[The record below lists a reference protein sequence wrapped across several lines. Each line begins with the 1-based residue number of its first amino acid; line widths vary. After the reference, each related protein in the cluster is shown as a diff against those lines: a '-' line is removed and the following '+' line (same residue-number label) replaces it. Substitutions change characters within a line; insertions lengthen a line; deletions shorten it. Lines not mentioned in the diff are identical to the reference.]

1 MAQTVAEILVDQ
13 MAEVGIRKVY
23 GIVGDSA
30 NPIVDAL
37 RRHQSDIEFVHVR
50 NEEAG
55 AFAAGADA
63 QISGRPTAVLGSSG
77 PGSVHLLNGLYD
89 CQRNGAPVF
98 AIATHIPSA
107 EIGSG
112 YFQET
117 NPEAIFSGCTNY
129 VSLVLSSAQMP
140 RVSELALQAAIL
152 ERGVGMIILPGDV
165 AAQKVEHPMLRH
177 PVLTDRPVM
186 RPTEQALD
194 KAVELVSRARKI
206 AIHGGEGTREARDEV
221 LRLSR
226 VLQAPVSYAY
236 RGKDVL
242 EADNPAAVGMTG
254 LLGWGGATEAL
265 AECDLL
271 FMLGTDFPYHAF
283 LPDGKTIIQ
292 VDDKPLHLGRRA
304 AVDLGL
310 AGDVGETLRALI
322 PKLEP
327 RTDTHFLDHVVK
339 DHQHMVKGIQTYVN
353 HEGSGQ
359 GLRPEMVASAL
370 SDLAEDDA
378 VFTVDTGMCN
388 VWGARYLEMKPGRR
402 ILASF
407 SHGSMANA
415 MPQAIGAKVGSP
427 DRQVIALCG
436 DGGFSMLMG
445 ELLTAAG
452 LDIPVKLMV
461 FNNSTLGMVRAE
473 MMVVG
478 YQPWGTDVKNPDF
491 GALATAAGIQGER
504 VEKAA
509 DIRPAI
515 ERAFAHPGPALIDF
529 VTDPRALAVPPHTT
543 VEEVKGFALTVGKLV
558 FSGEVAEAWQQAG
571 PTSVTWARRSS
582 RGPQPAGPVE
592 VAVRDHDD
600 LPLPLRADHDRP
612 QLAGRGAAHVVAPLG
627 QPRPAPADPVLRDD
641 PGHQHR
647 HRRRD
652 RSRPG
657 VRVRDEL
664 VGVLALRR

>member
-13 MAEVGIRKVY
+13 MVEVGIRKVY

-37 RRHQSDIEFVHVR
+37 RRHESDIEFVHVR

-77 PGSVHLLNGLYD
+77 PGSLHLVNGLYD

-98 AIATHIPSA
+98 AIATHIPST

-129 VSLVLSSAQMP
+129 CALLSTPGQMP
-140 RVSELALQAAIL
+140 RISELALQAAVL
-152 ERGVGMIILPGDV
+152 ERGVGMVIVPGDV
-165 AAQKVEHPMLRH
+165 AAQTVDHEMLRH
-177 PVLTDRPVM
+177 PVLTDRPVS
-186 RPTEQALD
+186 RPTDEALD
-194 KAVELVSRARKI
+194 KAAELISHAKKI
-206 AIHGGEGTREARDEV
+206 VIHGGEGTRQARDEV
-221 LRLSR
+221 LALSR
-226 VLQAPVSYAY
+226 TLHAPVSFAY

-242 EADNPAAVGMTG
+242 EADNPASVGMTG
-254 LLGWGGATEAL
+254 LLGWGAATEAL
-265 AECDLL
+265 SDCDLL
-271 FMLGTDFPYHAF
+271 IMLGTDFPYHAF
-283 LPDGKTIIQ
+283 LPSGKTIIQ

-310 AGDVGETLRALI
+310 AGDVGETLRAL
-322 PKLEP
+322 LP
-327 RTDTHFLDHVVK
+327 RLQQRGDSSFLDKMVK
-339 DHQHMVKGIQTYVN
+339 HHATMVKGIQTYVT
-353 HEGSGQ
+353 HEGSGE
-359 GLRPEMVASAL
+359 GLRPEMVATAI
-370 SDLAEDDA
+370 SDLAADDA

-388 VWGARYLEMKPGRR
+388 VWGARYLAMRPGRR

-427 DRQVIALCG
+427 ERQVVALCG
-436 DGGFSMLMG
+436 DGGFTMLMG

-491 GALATAAGIQGER
+491 GALATAAGIHGER
-504 VEKAA
+504 VETA
-509 DIRPAI
+509 DSIRPAI

-543 VEEVKGFALTVGKLV
+543 VEEVKGFALTTGKLV
-558 FSGEVAEAWQQAG
+558 FTGHVAEAWGQAK
-571 PTSVTWARRSS
+571 SNI
-582 RGPQPAGPVE
+582 
-592 VAVRDHDD
+592 RDI
-600 LPLPLRADHDRP
+600 
-612 QLAGRGAAHVVAPLG
+612 G
-627 QPRPAPADPVLRDD
+627 Q
-641 PGHQHR
+641 
-647 HRRRD
+647 
-652 RSRPG
+652 
-657 VRVRDEL
+657 
-664 VGVLALRR
+664 AL

>member
-1 MAQTVAEILVDQ
+1 MAKTVAEILVGQ
-13 MAEVGIRKVY
+13 MVEAGIRKVY

-37 RRHQSDIEFVHVR
+37 RRHEADIEFVHVR

-77 PGSVHLLNGLYD
+77 PGSLHLVNGLYD
-89 CQRNGAPVF
+89 CQRNAAPVF
-98 AIATHIPSA
+98 AIATHIPST

-129 VSLVLSSAQMP
+129 VALLATPGQMP
-140 RVSELALQAAIL
+140 RISELALQAAIL
-152 ERGVGMIILPGDV
+152 DRGVGMVIVPGDI
-165 AAQKVEHPMLRH
+165 AAQEVDHPMLGH
-177 PVLTDRPVM
+177 PILTDRPVA
-186 RPTEQALD
+186 RPDEAALE
-194 KAVELVSRARKI
+194 KAVELVAGASNI
-206 AIHGGEGTREARDEV
+206 VIHGGEGTRSSRAEV
-221 LRLSR
+221 LRLSET
-226 VLQAPVSYAY
+226 LKAPVSYAY

-254 LLGWGGATEAL
+254 LLGWGGATQAL
-265 AECDLL
+265 ADCDLL

-283 LPDGKTIIQ
+283 LPAGKKIIQ

-322 PKLEP
+322 PRLQP
-327 RTDTHFLDHVVK
+327 RTDSSFLDRTVK
-339 DHQHMVKGIQTYVN
+339 HHHTMVKEIQTYVD
-353 HEGSGQ
+353 HEGHGE
-359 GLRPEMVASAL
+359 GLRPEMVATAI
-370 SDLAEDDA
+370 SDLADDDA

-427 DRQVIALCG
+427 DRQVVALCG

-452 LDIPVKLMV
+452 LDIPVKLML

-491 GALATAAGIQGER
+491 GALATAAGIHGER
-504 VEKAA
+504 VDKPA

-543 VEEVKGFALTVGKLV
+543 IEEVKGFALTTGKLV
-558 FSGEVAEAWQQAG
+558 FSGHVAEVWEQAK
-571 PTSVTWARRSS
+571 SNIRD
-582 RGPQPAGPVE
+582 
-592 VAVRDHDD
+592 VR
-600 LPLPLRADHDRP
+600 
-612 QLAGRGAAHVVAPLG
+612 Q
-627 QPRPAPADPVLRDD
+627 
-641 PGHQHR
+641 
-647 HRRRD
+647 
-652 RSRPG
+652 
-657 VRVRDEL
+657 
-664 VGVLALRR
+664 AL

>member
-1 MAQTVAEILVDQ
+1 MAQTVAEILIDQ
-13 MAEVGIRKVY
+13 MVEAGIRKVY

-37 RRHQSDIEFVHVR
+37 RRHSSDIEFIHVR

-77 PGSVHLLNGLYD
+77 PGSLHLLNGLYD
-89 CQRNGAPVF
+89 CQRNAAPVF
-98 AIATHIPSA
+98 AIATHIPST

-117 NPEAIFSGCTNY
+117 NPEAIFSGCCNY
-129 VSLVLSSAQMP
+129 VALVSTPEAMP
-140 RVSELALQAAIL
+140 RISELALQAAIL
-152 ERGVGMIILPGDV
+152 ERGVGMIILPGDI
-165 AAQKVEHPMLRH
+165 AAMTVEHPMLAH
-177 PVLTDRPVM
+177 PILTDRPVS
-186 RPTEQALD
+186 RPTDAALD
-194 KAVELVSRARKI
+194 RAAELLNDAKKI
-206 AIHGGEGTREARDEV
+206 AIHGGEGTRAARSEV
-221 LRLSR
+221 LAFSDALK
-226 VLQAPVSYAY
+226 APVSFAY

-242 EADNPAAVGMTG
+242 EADNPSAVGMTG
-254 LLGWGGATEAL
+254 LLGWGGATRAL
-265 AECDLL
+265 ADCDLL
-271 FMLGTDFPYHAF
+271 VMLGTDFPYHAF
-283 LPDGKTIIQ
+283 LPAGKTIIQ
-292 VDDKPLHLGRRA
+292 VDDKALHLGRRA

-310 AGDVGETLRALI
+310 VGDVGETLRALI
-322 PKLEP
+322 PRLKERNDSP
-327 RTDTHFLDHVVK
+327 FLDSIVK
-339 DHQHMVKGIQTYVN
+339 EHHKMVEGIQTYAT
-353 HEGSGQ
+353 HEGSGH
-359 GLRPEMVASAL
+359 GLRPEMVATAL

-388 VWGARYLEMKPGRR
+388 VWGARYLEMKAGRR

-436 DGGFSMLMG
+436 DGGFTMLMG

-452 LDIPVKLMV
+452 LDIPVKLMI

-491 GALATAAGIQGER
+491 GAMAQAVGIHGER
-504 VEKAA
+504 VETTE

-515 ERAFAHPGPALIDF
+515 QRAFDHPGPALIDF

-543 VEEVKGFALTVGKLV
+543 IEEIKGFSLAAGKLV
-558 FSGEVAEAWQQAG
+558 FSGEFAELWNQAE
-571 PTSVTWARRSS
+571 SNIRD
-582 RGPQPAGPVE
+582 
-592 VAVRDHDD
+592 VR
-600 LPLPLRADHDRP
+600 
-612 QLAGRGAAHVVAPLG
+612 Q
-627 QPRPAPADPVLRDD
+627 
-641 PGHQHR
+641 
-647 HRRRD
+647 
-652 RSRPG
+652 
-657 VRVRDEL
+657 
-664 VGVLALRR
+664 AL

>member
-13 MAEVGIRKVY
+13 MVEVGIRKVY

-37 RRHQSDIEFVHVR
+37 RRHESDIEFVHVR

-77 PGSVHLLNGLYD
+77 PGSLHLVNGLYD
-89 CQRNGAPVF
+89 CQRNAAPVF
-98 AIATHIPSA
+98 AIATHIPST

-129 VSLVLSSAQMP
+129 VALISTAGQMP

-152 ERGVGMIILPGDV
+152 ERGVGMVILPGDI
-165 AAQKVEHPMLRH
+165 AAQTVETPMLGH
-177 PVLTDRPVM
+177 PVLTDRPVI
-186 RPTEQALD
+186 RPSDEALE
-194 KAVELVSRARKI
+194 KAVQLIAGAKRI
-206 AIHGGEGTREARDEV
+206 AIHGGEGTRNARDEV
-221 LRLSR
+221 LRLSET
-226 VLQAPVSYAY
+226 LQAPISFAY

-242 EADNPAAVGMTG
+242 EADNPSGVGMTG

-271 FMLGTDFPYHAF
+271 LMLGTDFPYHAF
-283 LPDGKTIIQ
+283 LPSGKTIIQ

-310 AGDVGETLRALI
+310 VGDVGETLRALI
-322 PKLEP
+322 PLLEK
-327 RTDTHFLDHVVK
+327 RTDSHFLDAVVK
-339 DHQHMVKGIQTYVN
+339 HHHTMVKGIQTYVT
-353 HEGSGQ
+353 HEGHGQ
-359 GLRPEMVASAL
+359 GLRPEMVATAL

-388 VWGARYLEMKPGRR
+388 VWGARYLQMKPGRR

-415 MPQAIGAKVGSP
+415 LPQALGAKVGSP
-427 DRQVIALCG
+427 DRQVVALCG
-436 DGGFSMLMG
+436 DGGLSMLMG

-491 GALATAAGIQGER
+491 GAVASAVGLHGER

-509 DIRPAI
+509 DIRARH
-515 ERAFAHPGPALIDF
+515 RARVRP
-529 VTDPRALAVPPHTT
+529 PRPRPH
-543 VEEVKGFALTVGKLV
+543 
-558 FSGEVAEAWQQAG
+558 
-571 PTSVTWARRSS
+571 R
-582 RGPQPAGPVE
+582 
-592 VAVRDHDD
+592 
-600 LPLPLRADHDRP
+600 LRDRP
-612 QLAGRGAAHVVAPLG
+612 
-627 QPRPAPADPVLRDD
+627 
-641 PGHQHR
+641 
-647 HRRRD
+647 
-652 RSRPG
+652 SRPG
-657 VRVRDEL
+657 RAAAHDHRGGQGLRAHDRQA
-664 VGVLALRR
+664 GLRRRLRRGLGSGQVQHPRRRPSAMTQRATWRRTVRTGDTRSTGDG